1 MSSINIKAI
10 LTSAVSPSLHHLTSL
25 PSIPPLHLFFP
36 LLFFCRTVTL
46 AFLSLL
52 PPFPPPSS
60 FSPLLSERSRIALS
74 QQEAQPPART
84 AHLRTFHLTRLGL
97 WCSVLLCYK
106 PCFFFFGFCFWRPT
120 FSALNVNL
128 FHRTPLPPLPPSLS
142 SLPCFHF
149 CFFN

>member
-106 PCFFFFGFCFWRPT
+106 PCFFFLWF
-120 FSALNVNL
+120 L
-128 FHRTPLPPLPPSLS
+128 FLASYLLSFKCKFISPYTPSSSPPLALFSPLFSFLF
-142 SLPCFHF
+142 L
-149 CFFN
+149 